1 MRRLRNSAPVVLAA
15 LLLAL
20 VAEAQLPARQ
30 YVLQN
35 GATTAVGGNIAHA
48 SGFTTAAV
56 QIFIASGSAP
66 HAIIVFEQALS
77 ATHFAAGLCNPI
89 DGGASHSGVSIM
101 PSNSATVVLSWRCNI
116 TGANWFRTRIAS
128 ISGGQ
133 VSVYATLLP
142 GGSAHAIASM
152 GGRLT

>member
-1 MRRLRNSAPVVLAA
+1 MRRPRSSALALA
-15 LLLAL
+15 CLLGFAL
-20 VAEAQLPARQ
+20 VAEAQLPIRQ

-35 GATTAVGGNIAHA
+35 AATSAVGGTVAHV
-48 SGFTTAAV
+48 SGFTVAAV

-77 ATHFAAGLCNPI
+77 ATHYTAGLCNPI

-101 PSNSATVVLSWRCNI
+101 PNNSATVALSWRCNV
-116 TGANWFRTRIAS
+116 TGANWFRARLHS

-152 GGRLT
+152 GWLT